1 MKLKI
6 RNLKKWK
13 KEKCE
18 NWKKK
23 GVDIR
28 EVNKWKLKEKK
39 TIKGE
44 KRKNWKIREKLNKL

>member
-44 KRKNWKIREKLNKL
+44 KKKNWRIREKLNKL